1 MSEHSTSQLA
11 SEGSKAPSGDLGGTD
26 QLPNK
31 AFVEGQPP
39 EQFKLSDDEFED
51 HNVDCLFYES
61 DMEEELRRL
70 EMMKELE
77 RRRAWARRLQLS
89 EGGEV
94 GEEAEE
100 EEEEEDTSV
109 SFGPS

>member
-1 MSEHSTSQLA
+1 MSEHSTRQLA
-11 SEGSKAPSGDLGGTD
+11 SEGAKAPSGDLEGTD

-31 AFVEGQPP
+31 AFVDAQPP
-39 EQFKLSDDEFED
+39 EQFELNQDEFED
-51 HNVDCLFYES
+51 HNVDRFFYEF
-61 DMEEELRRL
+61 DMEEELRQL

-77 RRRAWARRLQLS
+77 RRRAWARRHQLS
-89 EGGEV
+89 EGGEDG
-94 GEEAEE
+94 GEAQE